1 MEKKRTEQRNG
12 VEKKIWEIADKLRG
26 TIDGWDFKSYVLIG
40 LFYRFLSENLCKYF
54 NDSERRNNPDFSY
67 ENLTD
72 DYEAIDALK
81 DAAIASKGFFIKPS
95 QLFQNVVKSIRENKN
110 NEDLNTTLRDIFDDI
125 EKSTELGDGRSK
137 ESFKGL
143 FKDFNVSEV
152 KLGSTLTIRTEKLKE
167 LLTSID
173 TMEFDEFEKN
183 SIDAFGDAYE
193 FLISMYAQNA
203 GKSGGEFFTPQDVSE
218 LLARIAIGKKDTVDD
233 VYDMACGSGSL
244 LLQVIKVLGKEK
256 TSLVSYYG
264 QEINHT
270 TYNLC
275 RMNMILHN
283 IDYANFNIINA
294 DTLTTKEWEK
304 HYVNC
309 SNENGFEVVV
319 SNPPYSISWAG
330 DKKSNLVSDVRFKD
344 AGTLAPNSKADLA
357 FVLHALYVLGQEGTA
372 AIVCFP
378 GILYREGKEQTIRK
392 YLVDQNFVDAVIQLP
407 SNLFSTTSIATSI
420 LVLKKNRDK
429 KDPIFFID
437 GSNEFV
443 REKKNNR
450 LSPKNIEKI
459 VDCFNSKKEEA
470 NFAKSVERDKIRES
484 NYDLTVGKYVN
495 SEAEKEELD
504 IKVLNH
510 SIDEIVDKQK
520 DLRTKIKD
528 IIQDIKVDF
537 DNIDINN

>member
-1 MEKKRTEQRNG
+1 
-12 VEKKIWEIADKLRG
+12 
-26 TIDGWDFKSYVLIG
+26 
-40 LFYRFLSENLCKYF
+40 
-54 NDSERRNNPDFSY
+54 
-67 ENLTD
+67 
-72 DYEAIDALK
+72 
-81 DAAIASKGFFIKPS
+81 
-95 QLFQNVVKSIRENKN
+95 
-110 NEDLNTTLRDIFDDI
+110 
-125 EKSTELGDGRSK
+125 
-137 ESFKGL
+137 
-143 FKDFNVSEV
+143 
-152 KLGSTLTIRTEKLKE
+152 
-167 LLTSID
+167 
-173 TMEFDEFEKN
+173 
-183 SIDAFGDAYE
+183 
-193 FLISMYAQNA
+193 
-203 GKSGGEFFTPQDVSE
+203 
-218 LLARIAIGKKDTVDD
+218 
-233 VYDMACGSGSL
+233 
-244 LLQVIKVLGKEK
+244 
-256 TSLVSYYG
+256 
-264 QEINHT
+264 
-270 TYNLC
+270 
-275 RMNMILHN
+275 MILHN